1 MSKKLTIINVLVTIE
16 IKKREMKEKQKDK
29 GKSKKNQLKGM
40 VLIKDKQRKKA
51 VGCEESSVSSSSSE
65 ETGE

>member
-1 MSKKLTIINVLVTIE
+1 MTIE
-16 IKKREMKEKQKDK
+16 IKKREIEEKQKDK
-29 GKSKKNQLKGM
+29 AKSKKIS
-40 VLIKDKQRKKA
+40 IKDKQNKKA